1 MRVCAL
7 LMGLLALGISPL
19 QAQEVNLYLMEVPP
33 YAMDTPQG
41 KGMLGD
47 VVMEA
52 ARRAGLQPKIVVVP
66 SPRALMEVPKLDDTL
81 IIPLARLKDREAHY
95 TWIAHIVDVERAF
108 YTRDK
113 KIDSFEQARTSLQAI
128 GVSRGSAGYLILL
141 EQGFSKEQLIEVNQ
155 GASAAKMLALGRLDA
170 WYNPV
175 LEAERL
181 QAEIGKERLV
191 MGKPLG
197 TTGQYLAC
205 SKRCNPDLVNR
216 LSHAI
221 KDMQRDGSAKKLIGA
236 YLPP

>member
-1 MRVCAL
+1 MRAKIL
-7 LMGLLALGISPL
+7 FSGLLTLWASALW
-19 QAQEVNLYLMEVPP
+19 AQEVTLYLMDVPP
-33 YAMDTPQG
+33 YAMDNPQQ

-47 VVMEA
+47 VTLEA

-66 SPRALMEVPKLDDTL
+66 SPRALMEVPKLEDTL
-81 IIPLARLKDREAHY
+81 IIPLARLKDREPHY

-113 KIDSFEQARTSLQAI
+113 KIDSFEQARTGLQAI

-141 EQGFSKEQLIEVNQ
+141 EQGFSKEQLVEVNQ
-155 GASAAKMLALGRLDA
+155 GTSAPRMLMLGRIDA

-181 QAEIGKERLV
+181 QAEIGRDRLV

-197 TTGQYLAC
+197 ITGQYLAC

-216 LSHAI
+216 LSRAVREMQ
-221 KDMQRDGSAKKLIGA
+221 KDGTLKKLIGA